1 MSVRVGALW
10 IREKDGRRFLT
21 GTLELGGREGT
32 KVNIAVFP
40 NDRKEKGTK
49 QPDYNITSDSALPAP
64 GGGVPA
70 GDDEV
75 PF

>member
-10 IREKDGRRFLT
+10 IKEKDGRRFLS

-40 NDRKEKGTK
+40 NDRKAPGSK
-49 QPDYNITSDSALPAP
+49 QPDYNITSDSELPGP
-64 GGGVPA
+64 GGSVPA
-70 GDDEV
+70 GADEV